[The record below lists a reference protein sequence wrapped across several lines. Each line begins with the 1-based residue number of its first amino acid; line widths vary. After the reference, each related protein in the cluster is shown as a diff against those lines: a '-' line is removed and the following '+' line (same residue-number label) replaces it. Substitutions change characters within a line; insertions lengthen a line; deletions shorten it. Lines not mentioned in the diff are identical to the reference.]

1 MAISLE
7 QMLFYVMLWNVSFF
21 VGHLSAHIY
30 YKKEGLGDSPVLIF
44 SICDSQREKSAFIL
58 QFVSNGKL
66 FLSFQIFLDDS
77 RALDKDKLTK
87 QCLKGQKANF
97 AGQLVFWSLY
107 TVLWTTGKNIWFSI
121 SGFLSF
127 LTVIMAGWLKT
138 DSYHGYFIRKKY
150 MEEGYVEVYLA
161 RFVLLY
167 TSAEHEL
174 YRLLE
179 TQMCTDFKE
188 DFEFFYLEAVLH
200 MYTIKCA
207 DREFPYPNKIQD
219 MIYEKCFLK
228 SIEDYMHHMEIADK
242 KLSIMKMCLYYALV
256 EDEIGLKNVI
266 KGYLE
271 DLHRQQNQSFLHF
284 DSYLKLLVLT
294 KEDVLKDCSFF
305 RKYQFYSTF
314 TNYRNVF
321 LKIQNKEKNHGKI
334 TI

>member
-1 MAISLE
+1 
-7 QMLFYVMLWNVSFF
+7 
-21 VGHLSAHIY
+21 
-30 YKKEGLGDSPVLIF
+30 
-44 SICDSQREKSAFIL
+44 
-58 QFVSNGKL
+58 
-66 FLSFQIFLDDS
+66 
-77 RALDKDKLTK
+77 
-87 QCLKGQKANF
+87 
-97 AGQLVFWSLY
+97 
-107 TVLWTTGKNIWFSI
+107 
-121 SGFLSF
+121 
-127 LTVIMAGWLKT
+127 
-138 DSYHGYFIRKKY
+138 
-150 MEEGYVEVYLA
+150 
-161 RFVLLY
+161 
-167 TSAEHEL
+167 
-174 YRLLE
+174 
-179 TQMCTDFKE
+179 MCTDFKE

-256 EDEIGLKNVI
+256 EDEIGLN
-266 KGYLE
+266 
-271 DLHRQQNQSFLHF
+271 
-284 DSYLKLLVLT
+284 LKLLVLT